1 MLCCVNISS
10 QIAFLFRFYQVNKLL
25 NQYVIEKRESRLW
38 IHNGALSLNRYEQVL
53 SSTKFGL
60 STFTD

>member
-25 NQYVIEKRESRLW
+25 NQYVIEKRESLKP
-38 IHNGALSLNRYEQVL
+38 IV
-53 SSTKFGL
+53 
-60 STFTD
+60 DP